1 LLIVLGFVVM
11 LLTLLLAYFSKG
23 TLQNQISSSSS
34 NIVREDLIARTAI
47 DTVISDLK
55 GEIAYH
61 VLRIVV
67 TVWEFCRHEEE

>member
-1 LLIVLGFVVM
+1 MQARIEDSIGRLGPERLKPLF
-11 LLTLLLAYFSKG
+11 
-23 TLQNQISSSSS
+23 
-34 NIVREDLIARTAI
+34 E
-47 DTVISDLK
+47 DLK